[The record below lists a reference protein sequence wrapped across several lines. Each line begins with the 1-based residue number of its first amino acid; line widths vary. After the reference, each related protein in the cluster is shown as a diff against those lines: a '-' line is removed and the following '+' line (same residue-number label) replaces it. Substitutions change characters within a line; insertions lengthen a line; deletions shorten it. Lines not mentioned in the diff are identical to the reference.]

1 MKTIYMDNAASTK
14 MDEKAADVMT
24 DFMRK
29 NYAVASSQ
37 FSHRPGIIVKDAL
50 EDARHTLAAAIGAN
64 DDEIIFTSGGTEA
77 NNLALSGTAKAFKGK
92 KNHIITTKIEHRS
105 VKESA
110 EELAEGGLQVTF
122 LDVDNEGFVDLK
134 QLENA
139 INDDTFLVSI
149 QTANHEMGTIQN
161 VQRIGRIC
169 KAKHVLFHTD
179 AAISFP
185 SVKIDVNKQ
194 NIDLATFS
202 AHKMHGPKGVG
213 ALYIRHKTPIKKI
226 IYGGFNEFNLR
237 GGTEN
242 VPAIIGFA
250 EAVRQF
256 KESDTKKVS
265 ELRDLLWKMLDDN
278 IEDIHLNGTKDL
290 SKRLASNLNCS
301 FDRIEGESIVL
312 HMDMKGI
319 AVITGSAC
327 FSRNLEP
334 SYVMMALG
342 FTHERAHSS
351 TRFTLSKYNTIDEI
365 EPVVDA
371 LKQITVQLRQLS
383 PVKKENRNIS

>member
-1 MKTIYMDNAASTK
+1 MRTIYMDNAASSK
-14 MDEKAADVMT
+14 IDDKVVDIMA
-24 DFMRK
+24 DFMK
-29 NYAVASSQ
+29 NNYAVASSQ

-50 EDARHTLAAAIGAN
+50 EGARHTLAVAIGAN

-77 NNLALSGTAKAFKGK
+77 NNLALFGTAKAFKGK

-110 EELAEGGLQVTF
+110 EELARKGLKVTF
-122 LDVDNEGFVDLK
+122 LDVNNEGFVDLN
-134 QLENA
+134 QLDNA
-139 INDDTFLVSI
+139 IDDNTFLVSI
-149 QTANHEMGTIQN
+149 QTANHEMGTIQD
-161 VQRIGRIC
+161 VDRIGKIC

-185 SVKIDVNKQ
+185 SIKMDVKKQ
-194 NIDLATFS
+194 NIDMAAFS
-202 AHKMHGPKGVG
+202 AHKMHGPKGAG

-226 IYGGFNEFNLR
+226 MIGGFNEFNLR

-250 EAVRQF
+250 EAIKQF
-256 KESDTKKVS
+256 KDSDTKKIK
-265 ELRDLLWKMLDDN
+265 ELRDLLWKRLSSS
-278 IEDIHLNGTKDL
+278 IEDVYLNGAKDL
-290 SKRLASNLNCS
+290 SKRVAGNLNCS

-351 TRFTLSKYNTIDEI
+351 TRFTLSKYNTEDEI

-371 LKQITVQLRQLS
+371 LKQITMQLRQLS
-383 PVKKENRNIS
+383 PVKKKIAI